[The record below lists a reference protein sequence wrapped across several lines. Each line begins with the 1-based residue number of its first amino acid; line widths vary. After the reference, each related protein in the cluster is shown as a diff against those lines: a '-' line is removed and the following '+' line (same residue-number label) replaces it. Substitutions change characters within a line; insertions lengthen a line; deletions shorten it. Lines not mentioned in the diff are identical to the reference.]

1 MMKMGLTVL
10 SLGWSVGADA
20 EQVLAGA
27 HANLGAAGGHT
38 STCSIHLTSAWLQ
51 LGEVFLEGEIVCLR
65 ACVWVVGQR
74 GGGLQGS

>member
-1 MMKMGLTVL
+1 MKMGLTVV

-20 EQVLAGA
+20 EEVLAGA

-51 LGEVFLEGEIVCLR
+51 PGEVFLDGETVCVR
-65 ACVWVVGQR
+65 ACVWV
-74 GGGLQGS
+74 GGPGGERLQGS